1 MKPITNK
8 KNQIKRAKYKF
19 AWYKKFVKLLRNQK
33 QKDFRNEQ
41 TIHLS

>member
-1 MKPITNK
+1 MKPEVNK
-8 KNQIKRAKYKF
+8 NKEIKKAHYKF
-19 AWYKKFVKLLRNQK
+19 PWYKNFVKLLRNQK